1 MKIDNRY
8 GLETAEGIEIS
19 LTPAGL
25 GVRSMAFC
33 IDLLIRGAILF
44 AASML
49 LGAFDKMGSG
59 IFFIMLFL
67 VEWFYPVIFEIVRG
81 ATPGKSSYG
90 LMVVYDNGLP
100 VSLPGSLV
108 RNLFRSV
115 DILPFGYLL
124 GAVVMMLSGSSKRI
138 GDYLAGT
145 IVVYKDKSLK
155 THNLDFN
162 AASTPSLVCDVEQQT
177 AIIAFAERSAS
188 FSPQRQQELANI
200 LQPILDCKD
209 QAAVDKLTSIAGNL
223 VGKS

>member
-8 GLETAEGIEIS
+8 NLETAEGIEIT

-44 AASML
+44 AASMIAD
-49 LGAFDKMGSG
+49 AFDKMGTG
-59 IFFIMLFL
+59 LFFIMLFL
-67 VEWFYPVIFEIVRG
+67 VEWFYPVIFEITKG

-90 LMVVYDNGLP
+90 LVVVYDNGLP
-100 VSLPGSLV
+100 VSLPGSLI

-115 DILPFGYLL
+115 DILPFGYVL
-124 GAVVMMLSGSSKRI
+124 GAGIMLMSNNCKRI

-145 IVVYKDKSLK
+145 MVVYKDKVSQSKEIDFESL
-155 THNLDFN
+155 
-162 AASTPSLVCDVEQQT
+162 STQPLACDIEQQT
-177 AIIAFAERSAS
+177 AIIAFAERSAN

-200 LQPILDCKD
+200 LQPILECKD
-209 QAAVDKLTSIAGNL
+209 QDAVKKLTSMAASM